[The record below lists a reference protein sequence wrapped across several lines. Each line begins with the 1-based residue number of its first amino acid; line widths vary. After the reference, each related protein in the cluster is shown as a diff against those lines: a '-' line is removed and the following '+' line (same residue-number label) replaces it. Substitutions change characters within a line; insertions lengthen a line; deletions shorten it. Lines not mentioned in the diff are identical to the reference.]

1 MKILNIGIPEILFL
15 VVLIFIVLGPEKM
28 VSSAKDIGTWLRKV
42 SKSPLWHDFVST
54 REEIK
59 NLPKRLMLEADLDE
73 EVKVLDQ
80 LYKEDLQEGKHIFD
94 PKRELEENQE
104 ELEGDEKG

>member
-15 VVLIFIVLGPEKM
+15 VVLIFIVLGPEKL
-28 VSSAKDIGTWLRKV
+28 VSSAKAIGTWLRKV

-59 NLPKRLMLEADLDE
+59 NLPKRLIAEADLDE
-73 EVKVLDQ
+73 EVELLDK
-80 LYKEDLQEGKHIFD
+80 LYREDLQEGKHIFD
-94 PKRELEENQE
+94 SDQVLDENQPE
-104 ELEGDEKG
+104 PPGE